1 MSKRRVVVTGLGCI
15 TPVGNNIDDFWN
27 SLLSGKSGVSN
38 IDVFDASEMSVKFSA
53 SIKDFN
59 AEKYFDVKE
68 QRKLDLFM
76 QYGLAAA
83 IDAVTDST
91 IDNPELDK
99 ERIGVCIGSGIG
111 GLSSIENTH
120 DTLKKSGP
128 RRISPFFIPATIINM
143 ISGNLSIKYGFKGP
157 NLSIVTACTTGTHNI
172 GEGFRQIQ
180 YSHADIMLC
189 GGAEMATTP
198 LGIGGFAAARA
209 LSTRNEAPEQASR
222 PWDTERDGFV
232 LGDGAGVLVLEE
244 LEHAKARGAKIYAE
258 VIGYGMSADA
268 FHMTLPSETGE
279 GAQRCM
285 KNAIKDADINS
296 GDIGYINAHGTSTPA
311 GDVVE
316 AKAIKSMFGDHSKNI
331 IVNSTK
337 SMIGHLL
344 GAAGG
349 VEAIATVL
357 SLKNQKIHQTINV
370 DNQDPEC
377 DLDFNTSG
385 SKDVNIKYA
394 LSNSFGFGGTNA
406 TIVLG
411 KCES

>member
-53 SIKDFN
+53 SINDFN

-83 IDAVTDST
+83 IDAVSDST

-111 GLSSIENTH
+111 GLTSIENTH

-157 NLSIVTACTTGTHNI
+157 NSSIVTACTTGTHNI

-209 LSTRNEAPEQASR
+209 LSTRNDAPQQASR
-222 PWDTERDGFV
+222 PWDTGRDGFV

-244 LEHAKARGAKIYAE
+244 LEHAKTRGAKIYAE
-258 VIGYGMSADA
+258 VVGYGMSADA

-285 KNAIKDADINS
+285 KNAIKDADINPE
-296 GDIGYINAHGTSTPA
+296 DIGYINAHGTSTPA

-316 AKAIKSMFGDHSKNI
+316 AKAIKSMFGDHSKSI

-349 VEAIATVL
+349 VEAIATAL

-377 DLDFNTSG
+377 DLDFNISG
-385 SKDVNIKYA
+385 SKDVDIKYA
-394 LSNSFGFGGTNA
+394 LSNSFGFGGTNGSL
-406 TIVLG
+406 IFS
-411 KCES
+411 KYD

>member
-1 MSKRRVVVTGLGCI
+1 MNKRRVVVTGLGCI
-15 TPVGNNIDDFWN
+15 TPVGNNVDDFWN

-53 SIKDFN
+53 SINDFN

-83 IDAVTDST
+83 IDAVNDSA
-91 IDNPELDK
+91 IDNSELDS

-157 NLSIVTACTTGTHNI
+157 NSSIVTACTTGTHNI

-209 LSTRNEAPEQASR
+209 LSTRNDAPQQASR
-222 PWDTERDGFV
+222 PWDTGRDGFV

-244 LEHAKARGAKIYAE
+244 LEHAKTRGAKIYAE
-258 VIGYGMSADA
+258 VVGYGMSADA

-285 KNAIKDADINS
+285 KNAIKDAGINS
-296 GDIGYINAHGTSTPA
+296 DDIGYINAHGTSTPA

-349 VEAIATVL
+349 VEAIATTL

-377 DLDFNTSG
+377 DLDFNTS
-385 SKDVNIKYA
+385 STKDVDIKYA
-394 LSNSFGFGGTNA
+394 LSNSFGFGGTNGSL
-406 TIVLG
+406 IFS
-411 KCES
+411 KYD

>member
-53 SIKDFN
+53 SINDFN

-83 IDAVTDST
+83 IDAVSDST

-157 NLSIVTACTTGTHNI
+157 NSSIVTACTTGTHNI

-209 LSTRNEAPEQASR
+209 LSTRNDAPQQASR
-222 PWDTERDGFV
+222 PWDTGRDGFV

-244 LEHAKARGAKIYAE
+244 LEHAKTRGAKIYAE
-258 VIGYGMSADA
+258 VVGYGMSADA

-285 KNAIKDADINS
+285 KNAIKDAGINRE
-296 GDIGYINAHGTSTPA
+296 DIGYINAHGTSTPA

-316 AKAIKSMFGDHSKNI
+316 AKAIKSMFGDHSKSI

-349 VEAIATVL
+349 VEAIATAL

-385 SKDVNIKYA
+385 SKDVDIKYA
-394 LSNSFGFGGTNA
+394 LSNSFGFGGTNGSL
-406 TIVLG
+406 IFS
-411 KCES
+411 KYD